1 MHILDLGLQQ
11 IHQALLDKKIT
22 IEELVQE
29 SLKRAKE
36 LQKETNAFVT
46 ILEKDAL
53 AQAKAY
59 QQNLSKDNLFYG
71 IPIAIKDNFSTQ
83 GILSTGS
90 SNILKNYVPI
100 FESTVTQKLKDAH
113 AINIGKTVL
122 DELAMGGSGC
132 TGNTGIVKNPL
143 DPKRLIG
150 GSSAGSC
157 AAVAAHVVPFAL
169 GSDTGDSVR
178 KPASFGGV
186 VGFKPTLGR
195 LSRYGLFSFAP
206 SLDTVA
212 YFTYTVK
219 DSAYAFDLLS
229 GYDSKD
235 FTSSNRPKE
244 NIYPTID
251 GKVQGKKIAILKE
264 IYETIS
270 NPKVKEKF
278 DAFIKQCAS
287 IGLQVDFVSIDKKL
301 YNTIYPTYMILSCA
315 EATSNNANLDGI
327 NFGNT
332 QSGNSVDEVV
342 VHTRTKGFS
351 ELIKRR
357 FVLGSYILSKE
368 NQEKLFIKAKKL
380 RRLIVEDMN
389 RIFKEYDVVMLPAS
403 KDVAPF
409 IEGENLDRLS
419 DEYLLLENHM
429 AIGNFGGFPSI
440 TIPCI
445 QINGLPIGMNFTAAA
460 YQDQKLLNIAYAI
473 EQMLGGK

>member
-1 MHILDLGLQQ
+1 M
-11 IHQALLDKKIT
+11 
-22 IEELVQE
+22 
-29 SLKRAKE
+29 R
-36 LQKETNAFVT
+36 
-46 ILEKDAL
+46 
-53 AQAKAY
+53 
-59 QQNLSKDNLFYG
+59 
-71 IPIAIKDNFSTQ
+71 
-83 GILSTGS
+83 
-90 SNILKNYVPI
+90 
-100 FESTVTQKLKDAH
+100 
-113 AINIGKTVL
+113 
-122 DELAMGGSGC
+122 
-132 TGNTGIVKNPL
+132 
-143 DPKRLIG
+143 
-150 GSSAGSC
+150 
-157 AAVAAHVVPFAL
+157 
-169 GSDTGDSVR
+169 
-178 KPASFGGV
+178 
-186 VGFKPTLGR
+186 
-195 LSRYGLFSFAP
+195 
-206 SLDTVA
+206 
-212 YFTYTVK
+212 
-219 DSAYAFDLLS
+219 
-229 GYDSKD
+229 
-235 FTSSNRPKE
+235 
-244 NIYPTID
+244 ID
-251 GKVQGKKIAILKE
+251 W
-264 IYETIS
+264 
-270 NPKVKEKF
+270 
-278 DAFIKQCAS
+278 
-287 IGLQVDFVSIDKKL
+287 LQVDFVSIDKKL

-445 QINGLPIGMNFTAAA
+445 QINRLPIGMNFTAAA